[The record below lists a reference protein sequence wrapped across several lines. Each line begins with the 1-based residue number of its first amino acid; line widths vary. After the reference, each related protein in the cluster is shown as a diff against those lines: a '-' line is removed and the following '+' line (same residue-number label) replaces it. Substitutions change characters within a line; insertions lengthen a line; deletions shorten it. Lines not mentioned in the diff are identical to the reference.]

1 MKIPQFKLFKI
12 ELVRWKPLVNRQN
25 GLAFFFLFLLSPF
38 DLFAQ
43 VGNNQIGGFH
53 QVLDNLYMDMIPLS
67 SQLIGVSRAIAGFA
81 AIFYIGSRV
90 WKHIAQ
96 AETVDFYP
104 LLRPFALGLA
114 ILLFPSV
121 LALMNGILQPVAN
134 VTNAMVV
141 GTNSSIAELLAE
153 KKRIQDTG
161 FYGELYPFDDGVD
174 ESDLYYKYANPE
186 EESNNS
192 SIIDRFSSSIRMT
205 MERVAHEFKT
215 SIKRWMSEILQVLFM
230 AASLAINTIRTFYL
244 IVLAILGPLVFGL
257 AVFDGFQQTL
267 NNWIARYINVF
278 MWLPVA
284 NIFGAIIAKIQ
295 ENMLRIDLAQL
306 GNEGK
311 TFFSQADTAYL
322 IFMVIAI
329 IGYFTVPSV
338 ANYII
343 SPGGRDS
350 LLHKATGMAMAAP
363 IVATK
368 LIK

>member
-12 ELVRWKPLVNRQN
+12 ELVRWKALVNRQN
-25 GLAFFFLFLLSPF
+25 GLAFFFLFLLTPF

-96 AETVDFYP
+96 AEPVDFYP

-121 LALMNGILQPVAN
+121 LALMNGILQPISN

-153 KKRIQDTG
+153 KKRIQDAG

-174 ESDLYYKYANPE
+174 ESELYYKYANPE
-186 EESNNS
+186 EASSNP
-192 SIIDRFSSSIRMT
+192 SIIERFSTSIRMT
-205 MERVAHEFKT
+205 MERVAHEFQT